1 MHDFEFFNPTKIIY
15 GVNKVKNVGE
25 YVNAYTK
32 TKKIL
37 LVISESC
44 KRNGLL
50 QIVIDSLNQN
60 NITFYIVDEIV
71 PNPTLECV
79 YKGKKI
85 CKEHEIDFI
94 LAIGGASVVDTAKSI
109 SVASYNEDDIWNLVC
124 NPSLIKGAI
133 PLGTIITLYGSG
145 TEMTNG
151 AVISNV
157 EIPKKRGFDSI
168 YMYPKFSILD
178 PTTLESCSQEHLMI
192 GMTDMFTHILE
203 DYFEITDEYNL
214 ADDFQ
219 KLLVKDM
226 IVEFEKAN
234 KGLQDN
240 NKLLWMSTLA
250 QNKFLS
256 FGKKYNGEW
265 VAHIIAHE
273 FCVKYNFPHGKVVAI
288 LFVSWL
294 NFIKEE
300 NKKRIIDFG
309 KDVFGLE
316 MPTVDDVIIEIKK
329 IYKLL
334 GNVLLFKELGVK
346 QEDIDEIV
354 ENAMLGKK
362 LGKYKLLDKNDVKNI
377 IVGGYYENNTK

>member
-15 GVNKVKNVGE
+15 GANKVKNVGE
-25 YVNAYTK
+25 YVNDYTK

-44 KRNGLL
+44 KNNGLL
-50 QIVIDSLNQN
+50 QLVIDSLKQHD
-60 NITFYIVDEIV
+60 ITFDIVDRIV

-79 YKGKKI
+79 YKGKEI
-85 CKEHEIDFI
+85 CKENEIDFI

-124 NPSLIKGAI
+124 NPSMIKGAI

-151 AVISNV
+151 AVISNMK
-157 EIPKKRGFDSI
+157 IPKKRGFDSI

-178 PTTLESCSQEHLMI
+178 PTTLESCSQEYLMI

-219 KLLVKDM
+219 KILVKNM
-226 IVEFEKAN
+226 IVEFKKAN
-234 KGLQDN
+234 EGIQDN

-273 FCVKYNFPHGKVVAI
+273 FCVKYNLPHGKVVAI

-300 NKKRIIDFG
+300 NQKRIIDFG

-316 MPTVDDVIIEIKK
+316 TPTVNDVIIEITN

-334 GNVLLFKELGVK
+334 GNTLSFKKLGVK

-354 ENAMLGKK
+354 ENAILGKK
-362 LGKYKLLDKNDVKNI
+362 LGKYKSLDKNDVKKI
-377 IVGGYYENNTK
+377 IMGGYYENNTK